1 MKTGTILNPDLC
13 EAIASMGHT
22 DMLCVADAGLP
33 IPDDVWRIDLAL
45 TKGIPAFLDTLR
57 VILTDFRPQEVI
69 VAAEMAKISPAML
82 EQVKAALGS
91 VPFRTVP
98 HTEFKEMTH
107 DVKAV
112 VRTGEFTPY
121 CNVILVAAG
130 F

>member
-45 TKGIPAFLDTLR
+45 TKGIPTFLDTLR

-69 VAAEMAKISPAML
+69 VAEEMAKVSPAML
-82 EQVKAALGS
+82 EQVKAVLGN
-91 VPFRTVP
+91 VPFRMVP
-98 HTEFKEMTH
+98 HTDFKEMTH

-121 CNVILVAAG
+121 CNLILVAAG